1 MQKYIPLYVIDCL
14 EIWMQLDNVANIL
27 KSQLA
32 PNPTYEESTN
42 TKNSSKFDMECMS
55 HAKIHKIF
63 NTLTKTQE
71 GTGFYKSHIVEHV
84 KDDSNISHRSFLLML
99 YGVETTLQL

>member
-1 MQKYIPLYVIDCL
+1 
-14 EIWMQLDNVANIL
+14 MQLDNVANIL

-63 NTLTKTQE
+63 NTFTKTQE
-71 GTGFYKSHIVEHV
+71 GTGFYKSHIVEQV
-84 KDDSNISHRSFLLML
+84 KDLSHLFYFKKVKML